1 MLWQPKN
8 AVFLPKTF
16 EEWKENINYMKAMIR
31 EVLETYNLIQ
41 YAKEDVTLFERF
53 YC

>member
-31 EVLETYNLIQ
+31 EVLEMYDLMQ
-41 YAKEDVTLFERF
+41 YAKEDVTLFERI

>member
-8 AVFLPKTF
+8 AVFLPKTLK
-16 EEWKENINYMKAMIR
+16 EWKENIQYMKAMIR
-31 EVLETYNLIQ
+31 EVLETYDLIQ
-41 YAKEDVTLFERF
+41 YTKEDVILFERI